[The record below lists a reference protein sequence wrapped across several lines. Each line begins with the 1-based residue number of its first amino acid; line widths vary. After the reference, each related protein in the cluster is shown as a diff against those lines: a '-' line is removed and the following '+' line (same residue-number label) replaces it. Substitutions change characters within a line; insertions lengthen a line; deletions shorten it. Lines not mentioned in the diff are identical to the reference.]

1 MDFNKGLKR
10 IVNVPFWL
18 WIIIGVIV
26 LFNNNAYPFLTTFFI
41 CIVLPVIL
49 RLVIFY
55 IVDGFFNKK
64 N

>member
-1 MDFNKGLKR
+1 MDFGKGLKR

-26 LFNNNAYPFLTTFFI
+26 LFNNNAYPFLPTFFI